1 MPIRSRAARARPRP
15 ASDAGIEPPRST
27 SLFAYGTLADDRKVA
42 ALLARP
48 VAGSRAELLDCERL
62 DPGDFPYPLVAE
74 AAGRRVAGRLYRH
87 LSDEDF
93 ARLDAHEGVAEELYY
108 RDLGRVVRPGEAAAA
123 GEEAWVY
130 FPTERTLARRRR

>member
-1 MPIRSRAARARPRP
+1 MPIRSRLARARPRP
-15 ASDAGIEPPRST
+15 ASDAGIEPPTST
-27 SLFAYGTLADDRKVA
+27 SLFAYGALADDRKVA

-48 VAGSRAELLDCERL
+48 VAGSRAELVDFERAEAA
-62 DPGDFPYPLVAE
+62 DFPYPFVVE

-93 ARLDAHEGVAEELYY
+93 ARLDAYEGVAEELYY
-108 RDLGRVVRPGEAAAA
+108 RALGRVVRPGEEPAA

-130 FPTERTLARRRR
+130 FPTERTLSRRRR